1 MHIRML
7 EASSAVDLDNLGMG
21 PDENYEEWFDGW
33 DVFPGLDSLKWAV
46 KRGRNTVFARFYGA
60 THAEDITD
68 GATIGYGGSEDP
80 HNPNWITHTEE
91 VADDKS
97 HIFEGDMV
105 TFTIRRGAKKVK
117 LRGKVIA
124 KEYDGNWGWQHKSGG
139 GHFGRPT
146 CSLEIRLAPKAM
158 ADAIAKLE
166 MDESESAA
174 AFGADGADTIQR
186 IVDGDPRTFDAETD
200 KLADLIRTYAI
211 RNSPRIPAGIE
222 SFREYQLAILQRLH
236 GIGPSAYR
244 NTKKLILSRN

>member
-7 EASSAVDLDNLGMG
+7 EASSAVDLNSLGMA
-21 PDENYEEWFDGW
+21 PDGNYEEWFDGW

-60 THAEDITD
+60 THEETITD

-80 HNPNWITHTEE
+80 RNPNWITHTEE

-105 TFTIRRGAKKVK
+105 TFTIRRGTKKVK

-124 KEYDGNWGWQHKSGG
+124 KEYDGNWRWQHKDGG

-146 CSLEIRLAPKAM
+146 CSLEIRLAPKTM

-166 MDESESAA
+166 MDESESAS

-186 IVDGDPRTFDAETD
+186 IVDGDPREFDKETD
-200 KLADLIRTYAI
+200 RLADLIRTYAT
-211 RNSPRIPAGIE
+211 RNRSRIPAGIE
-222 SFREYQLAILQRLH
+222 AFREYELAILERLH
-236 GIGPSAYR
+236 GIGPRAYR
-244 NTKKLILSRN
+244 HAKKLLLSWN

>member
-7 EASSAVDLDNLGMG
+7 ESSSAKDLNSLGMASDG
-21 PDENYEEWFDGW
+21 NYEEWFDGW
-33 DVFPGLDSLKWAV
+33 DVFPGLDSIKSAV

-60 THAEDITD
+60 THEETITD

-80 HNPNWITHTEE
+80 RNPNWITHKEE

-105 TFTIRRGAKKVK
+105 TFTIRRGAKQVK

-124 KEYDGNWGWQHKSGG
+124 KEYDGNWGWQHKNGG

-146 CSLEIRLAPKAM
+146 CRLEIRLAPKAM

-166 MDESESAA
+166 VNENESSA
-174 AFGADGADTIQR
+174 AFGADGAGTIQR
-186 IVDGDPRTFDAETD
+186 IVDGDPREFDAKTD

-211 RNSPRIPAGIE
+211 RNRSRIPAGIE

-236 GIGPSAYR
+236 GIGPGAYR
-244 NTKKLILSRN
+244 HAKTLILNRN

>member
-7 EASSAVDLDNLGMG
+7 EASSAVDLNSLGMA
-21 PDENYEEWFDGW
+21 PDGNYEEWFDGW

-60 THAEDITD
+60 TREETITD

-80 HNPNWITHTEE
+80 RNPNWITHTEE

-105 TFTIRRGAKKVK
+105 TFTVRRGAKQVK
-117 LRGKVIA
+117 LRGKVIE
-124 KEYDGNWGWQHKSGG
+124 KDYDGNWGWQHKNAG

-146 CSLEIRLAPKAM
+146 CSLEIRMAPKAM

-166 MDESESAA
+166 VDESESAS
-174 AFGADGADTIQR
+174 AFGVDGAITIQR
-186 IVDGDPRTFDAETD
+186 IVDGDPRTFDTETD
-200 KLADLIRTYAI
+200 KLADLIRLYAI
-211 RNSPRIPAGIE
+211 RNRSRIPAGVE
-222 SFREYQLAILQRLH
+222 PFREYQLAILQRLH
-236 GIGPSAYR
+236 GIGPSAR
-244 NTKKLILSRN
+244 QHAKKLILSWN